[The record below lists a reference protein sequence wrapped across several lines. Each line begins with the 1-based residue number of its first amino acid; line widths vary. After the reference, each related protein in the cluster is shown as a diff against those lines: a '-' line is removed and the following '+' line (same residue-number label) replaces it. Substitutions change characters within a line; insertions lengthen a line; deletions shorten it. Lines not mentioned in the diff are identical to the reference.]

1 MKCPRC
7 ITGRMFRDLEGE
19 SSCILC
25 GWSGWPV
32 ATDSEE
38 AQVLDALSR
47 RPTRYEAEEAA

>member
-1 MKCPRC
+1 
-7 ITGRMFRDLEGE
+7 MFRDLEGE